1 MANVK
6 STDTLVSLDIGTS
19 KVLCLVAD
27 IDEKG
32 DLRIVGIGSGS
43 GRNKALEAA
52 VAAINSSL
60 LQNSEQLGSVKID
73 QARGCLL
80 IVKGDKDMS
89 IEDVTSASEIIGDYI
104 NQEADIMVRTVLDE
118 SMKGEIKVM
127 VLLTKFSETSPIG
140 KNLTNRDN
148 LKNRI
153 VASKKYIDDRAV
165 G

>member
-1 MANVK
+1 M
-6 STDTLVSLDIGTS
+6 DLVRVSEQNDNFFNSNFDDIRSLLKDSG
-19 KVLCLVAD
+19 
-27 IDEKG
+27 KG
-32 DLRIVGIGSGS
+32 IVGIGSGS
-43 GRNKALEAA
+43 GRNKAVEAA

-73 QARGCLL
+73 QAKGCLL

-89 IEDVTSASEIIGDYI
+89 IEDVTTASEIIGDYI

-127 VLLTKFSETSPIG
+127 VLLTKFSETSHKG
-140 KNLTNRDN
+140 KNLTNKDN

-153 VASKKYIDDRAV
+153 VGSKKYIDDRAV